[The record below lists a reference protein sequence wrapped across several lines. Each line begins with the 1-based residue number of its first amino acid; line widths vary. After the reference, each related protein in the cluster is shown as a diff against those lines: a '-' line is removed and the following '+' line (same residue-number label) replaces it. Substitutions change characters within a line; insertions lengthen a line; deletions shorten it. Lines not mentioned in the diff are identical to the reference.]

1 MTQGRYGGP
10 DGHDPF
16 GYVPASGDPFAP
28 AGGLGHPVS
37 PPPPHETNTLA
48 TLSVIF
54 AVVFAPAGA
63 VLGHLGL
70 AQIARTGQA
79 GRDRAL
85 VGVTLSYVV
94 IVTVVVAVAVRIA
107 IGADPVHETPVAG
120 PPSTTTTPMVTT
132 SPPRPAPPPS
142 PPPVTT
148 VAADGMAGILV
159 PLDQMKTIVADPN
172 LVMGE
177 EFDDVDLPPPSEAV
191 FEPVECVGSMLAGV
205 EPAYRGTDHRKF
217 FANVPQD
224 AGTELQVVQ
233 GVAIFDDAT
242 AAQRALATFVGQ
254 WQRCA
259 GPTLNWHRGPRSAP
273 ITLGAPQDAGSGVTT
288 LRNVSSPDGDPYFRA
303 VAAKGNVVV
312 DVQVS
317 GGDQIPDQAA
327 LVAKAILARIPG

>member
-1 MTQGRYGGP
+1 MSQGGYGGP
-10 DGHDPF
+10 GGHDPF
-16 GYVPASGDPFAP
+16 GHVPAAGDPFAP
-28 AGGLGHPVS
+28 TDRRGHPDV
-37 PPPPHETNTLA
+37 PPSPHETNTLA

-54 AVVFAPAGA
+54 AVVFAPVGA

-70 AQIARTGQA
+70 AQIGRTGQA

-94 IVTVVVAVAVRIA
+94 ITTVVVAVAVGIA
-107 IGADPVHETPVAG
+107 IGADPVRDTPAAS
-120 PPSTTTTPMVTT
+120 PAPTSIPMVTT
-132 SPPRPAPPPS
+132 SSPRPAPPPPP

-172 LVMGE
+172 LVMGKE
-177 EFDDVDLPPPSEAV
+177 LDDVDLPPPSEAV
-191 FEPVECVGSMLAGV
+191 FEPVDCVGSMLAGV
-205 EPAYRGTDHRKF
+205 EPAYRGTDFRKF

-242 AAQRALATFVGQ
+242 AAQRALATFVGR
-254 WQRCA
+254 WQGCA
-259 GPTLNWHRGPRSAP
+259 GSTLNWHMGPKYAP
-273 ITLGAPQDAGSGVTT
+273 ITLGVPQDAGSGVTT
-288 LRNVSSPDGDPYFRA
+288 LRNVSRTDGSPYFRA

-317 GGDQIPDQAA
+317 GGEQIPDQAA
-327 LVAKAILARIPG
+327 QVTKAIVARIPG